1 MLDLKACF
9 VCFSV
14 ETKLINLDREKVRKD
29 FNLISGLQ
37 TKPGEGLPEYLCVYC
52 LAFVKR
58 SIKFREKCK
67 RAHFALQE
75 ILQNCKEIKT
85 YHLTSFDG
93 KRLGIGPQLSYVDL
107 DKTHYEQTKFQWVK
121 HNRIIT
127 TTGDIIP
134 VAHCSTLAN
143 QDIFFEIEVKN
154 NELSEKVKTEVVEE
168 QFVKSFTK
176 NETYEDT
183 NLDAGADDDYYD
195 TEVQNDSDGQET
207 LFPVMSCD
215 INKDENDKADEEYAN
230 VYPISVKE
238 AKAALEV
245 HRLYSSNGK
254 HMCSICSKRHNS
266 AERHKIHLRM
276 HDKHISGKYHCK
288 ICNYYYK
295 TEFLLQSHMTEKHM
309 YKYVC
314 TKCKE
319 VNFDR
324 ASAKQHFIWT
334 HMQKGH
340 KKDDTWYK
348 NRPTWLSSRGGKR
361 IKGSKHS
368 KTPVTTSRKFSKLP
382 EDFLVYS
389 PISHLEQYQ
398 LVQDRKKTNNYLD
411 SLFKCELCYRG
422 FRESTTYEKHMK
434 KHDPT
439 VSGNVQCDMCK
450 LYFLNQR
457 KLYKHMSCTHLF
469 KYSCR
474 LCSFVCVNR
483 GQAHAHYRWHKN
495 VTYPCPHCDK
505 VFKKI
510 STQLTHIRLKHP
522 SNNICNLCG
531 HSFVGENGLYCHK
544 QIAHSVEEREL
555 SQSVSVN
562 PSDSMY
568 CAACGIQFLN
578 EEAFNTHLGSSNK
591 HATVN
596 ESILMKR
603 KPGAARGGGRGRPAR
618 THALAS
624 HIVNNGLTTSTN
636 CEVCGKFLSNDVQAR
651 KHYETEHP
659 GTEYLKRYMCDV
671 CGHTTRQYANLMV
684 HMRTHTNEKPY
695 ECPQCDRRFS
705 MPSNRDRHIAVHT
718 GEKRYQCHHC
728 NRRFTQSNAVKLHIQ
743 TVHLKIPYAP
753 WDKKNRKRRK
763 DVEPAPAPP
772 ALPCP
777 PPQHKVL
784 LEAQG
789 DYLNAYITYNDV

>member
-37 TKPGEGLPEYLCVYC
+37 
-52 LAFVKR
+52 
-58 SIKFREKCK
+58 
-67 RAHFALQE
+67 
-75 ILQNCKEIKT
+75 IKT

-168 QFVKSFTK
+168 QFVKGFTK

-276 HDKHISGKYHCK
+276 HDK
-288 ICNYYYK
+288 
-295 TEFLLQSHMTEKHM
+295 SHMTEKHM

-483 GQAHAHYRWHKN
+483 
-495 VTYPCPHCDK
+495 
-505 VFKKI
+505 KI

-544 QIAHSVEEREL
+544 QIAHSVEVDNVVSFQEREL

-651 KHYETEHP
+651 KQYETEHP

-705 MPSNRDRHIAVHT
+705 MPSNRDRHIA
-718 GEKRYQCHHC
+718 
-728 NRRFTQSNAVKLHIQ
+728 
-743 TVHLKIPYAP
+743 IPYAP

-763 DVEPAPAPP
+763 DVDPAPAPP